1 MASIVDKQNIAKAK
15 DLIEKKD
22 FIGAQIILKAL
33 LKTRRFNNHEE
44 VQRMLKQVIKAI
56 MWQDREASKPEHAAQ
71 VVECEIVKEPLK
83 KASRHRLWEQ
93 QAKEKT
99 WWYKAWQKLR
109 AILPF

>member
-1 MASIVDKQNIAKAK
+1 MASVVDKQNIEKAK
-15 DLIEKKD
+15 ELIEQND
-22 FIGAQIILKAL
+22 YISAQEILKAL
-33 LKTRRFNNHEE
+33 VKTRRFDKHSE
-44 VQRMLKQVIKAI
+44 VQRLLKLSIVGGIY
-56 MWQDREASKPEHAAQ
+56 QDREASKPSEEAPS
-71 VVECEIVKEPLK
+71 EPLR